1 MSEDTEQSQKTEQA
15 TEHRLEKARE
25 KGQIAF
31 SKELGHLFAVFGL
44 ILIFSFMLPPA
55 LRSITQQLRNLIEQI
70 GEMDLSAAIDE
81 GLFSS
86 ITLKILFSF
95 MLPILILVAAALAAG
110 FLQTRF
116 LVSFEPLKPQ
126 LSKLSPL
133 SGFKKLFGIKALVE
147 FLKSFVKFSV
157 VAVLTYYIVWP
168 EFRNLEGYISL
179 DIPLLLASFMSILLH
194 LLGVIF
200 VSLVVFTLFDYGYQ
214 KFMHSRELMMT
225 KQEVKDEMKDV
236 DGDPHVKQRLR
247 RIRSERARNRGMLH
261 DVGTATVVV
270 TNPTHYSIALHYDI
284 DSMDA
289 PVVVA
294 KGVDFLALRIR
305 EIAKDHDVPIVENP
319 PLARGLY
326 DQLEVGQQI
335 PHEFY
340 EAVAQVIRY
349 VMNLK
354 RH

>member
-31 SKELGHLFAVFGL
+31 SKEVGHLFAVFSL
-44 ILIFSFMLPPA
+44 MLIFGFMLPQA
-55 LRSITQQLRNLIEQI
+55 LHSITLSLRNLMENIGDIE
-70 GEMDLSAAIDE
+70 LSSAIKD

-86 ITLKILFSF
+86 IMLKIIFSF
-95 MLPILILVAAALAAG
+95 ILPIIILITAGLAAG

-116 LVSFEPLKPQ
+116 LISFEPLKPQ

-133 SGFKKLFGIKALVE
+133 SGFKKLFGLKALVE
-147 FLKSFVKFSV
+147 FFKSFIKFLV
-157 VAVLTYYIVWP
+157 VALLTYYIVWP
-168 EFRNLEGYISL
+168 EFGHLQEYISL
-179 DIPLLLASFMSILLH
+179 DMSRLLAAFLSILLH

-214 KFMHSRELMMT
+214 KFMHMRELMMT

-247 RIRSERARNRGMLH
+247 RIRTDRARNRGMLS
-261 DVGTATVVV
+261 DVQTATVVI
-270 TNPTHYSIALHYDI
+270 TNPTHYAVALQYDI
-284 DSMDA
+284 NSMEA

-294 KGVDFLALRIR
+294 KGIDFLALKIR
-305 EIAKDHDVPIVENP
+305 EIAKDHEVPVVENK

-326 DQLEVGQQI
+326 DQLEIGQQI

-354 RH
+354 R